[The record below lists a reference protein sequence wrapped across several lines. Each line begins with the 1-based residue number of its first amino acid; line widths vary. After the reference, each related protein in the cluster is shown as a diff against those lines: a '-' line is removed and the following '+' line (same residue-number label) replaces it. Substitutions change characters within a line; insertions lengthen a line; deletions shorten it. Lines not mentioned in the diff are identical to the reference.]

1 VSGHGAPKP
10 ALRVVDAVLITAG
23 IVVGA
28 GIFKTP
34 ASVAELAG
42 SPEWMLLAWI
52 AGGVLSLI
60 GALCYAELAS
70 TFPSAGG
77 DYHFLRRAYGRD
89 VSFLF
94 AWARVTVIT
103 SGSIALLAFVFG
115 EYATRV
121 VPLGPASEPI
131 YAAGVVLLLTAV
143 NLAGLRAS
151 SRVQN
156 VLTVVELGGLV
167 LVIAVGLWLGI
178 AMGDVAST
186 GGATGTAVSD
196 AGAAAAAA
204 AGAGAAGTAAGAAT
218 SASAGGV
225 PAMFGL
231 VMVFV
236 LLTYGGWNEAAY
248 VSAEVRGGPRAIV
261 RALLYALLLVTVIY
275 VLAVYAMYSALGL
288 AGLAG
293 SDAPAADVLQRAFGP
308 AGGQVIGLVV
318 AVAALTSMNATMI
331 VGARTNFALGVDWP
345 RLRRLGAWDEVKNLP
360 RVGFLVQG
368 FISLALV
375 AVGSFE
381 RDGFAAM
388 VEFTAPVFWSFF
400 LLTGISVFVLR
411 WREPDVP
418 RPFRVPLYP
427 LTPLVFC
434 ATCAYLLWSS
444 VTYAQSQNATAVAL
458 WVMAAGVVAWV
469 VLRLVSRKV

>member
-1 VSGHGAPKP
+1 VSSHGAPKP
-10 ALRVVDAVLITAG
+10 ALRVFDAVLITAG

-34 ASVAELAG
+34 ASVADLAG
-42 SPEWMLLAWI
+42 SLEWMMLAWV
-52 AGGVLSLI
+52 AGGVLSLV

-77 DYHFLRRAYGRD
+77 DYHFLKRAYGRD
-89 VSFLF
+89 VAFLF

-121 VPLGPASEPI
+121 VPLGPASEAI
-131 YAAGVVLLLTAV
+131 YAATIVLALTAV

-151 SRVQN
+151 SHVQN
-156 VLTVVELGGLV
+156 VLTVAAIGGLGI
-167 LVIAVGLWLGI
+167 VIVVGLWLGLS
-178 AMGDVAST
+178 AGDV
-186 GGATGTAVSD
+186 
-196 AGAAAAAA
+196 AGAAA
-204 AGAGAAGTAAGAAT
+204 GAEPAPVAPGA
-218 SASAGGV
+218 SGV

-248 VSAEVRGGPRAIV
+248 VSAEVRGGPRSIV
-261 RALLYALLLVTVIY
+261 RALIYALLLVTVVY
-275 VLAVYAMYSALGL
+275 VLTVYAMYAALGL

-293 SDAPAADVLQRAFGP
+293 STAPAADVLQRAFGP
-308 AGGQVIGLVV
+308 AAGQAIGLMV
-318 AVAALTSMNATMI
+318 AIAALTSMNATMI
-331 VGARTNFALGVDWP
+331 VGARTNFAIGVDWP

-360 RVGFLVQG
+360 RVGFLLQG
-368 FISLALV
+368 CISLALV

-388 VEFTAPVFWSFF
+388 VEFTAPVFWTFF
-400 LLTGISVFVLR
+400 LLTGVAVFVLR
-411 WREPDVP
+411 VREPNVP

-427 LTPLVFC
+427 LVPLVFV

-444 VTYAQSQNATAVAL
+444 IAYAQSQNATAVAL
-458 WVMAAGVVAWV
+458 WVMAAGLVAWA
-469 VLRLVSRKV
+469 VLRFVSRTPVPSPAE

>member
-1 VSGHGAPKP
+1 VSGQGAPKP

-52 AGGVLSLI
+52 VGGALSLV

-121 VPLGPASEPI
+121 VPLGSASEAI

-167 LVIAVGLWLGI
+167 LVIGVGLWLGM
-178 AMGDVAST
+178 AMDDVA
-186 GGATGTAVSD
+186 G
-196 AGAAAAAA
+196 AGAAAGVAVSEA
-204 AGAGAAGTAAGAAT
+204 AGAAGTAAGAGAAGAVAGAAGT
-218 SASAGGV
+218 SAGGV

-288 AGLAG
+288 VGLAG

-308 AGGQVIGLVV
+308 AGGQVIGFVV

-375 AVGSFE
+375 AIGSFE

-400 LLTGISVFVLR
+400 LLTGIAVFVLR
-411 WREPDVP
+411 QREPHVP

-458 WVMAAGVVAWV
+458 WVMAAGVAAWA
-469 VLRLVSRKV
+469 VLRVVSRKA

>member
-42 SPEWMLLAWI
+42 SPEWMLVAWI
-52 AGGVLSLI
+52 AGGVLSLV

-121 VPLGPASEPI
+121 VPLGPASEAV

-167 LVIAVGLWLGI
+167 LVIAVGLWLGM
-178 AMGDVAST
+178 AMGDVA
-186 GGATGTAVSD
+186 G
-196 AGAAAAAA
+196 AGAATGAMVSEAGAAGAA
-204 AGAGAAGTAAGAAT
+204 AGAGAAGAAAST
-218 SASAGGV
+218 SAGGV

-308 AGGQVIGLVV
+308 AGGQVIGFVV

-400 LLTGISVFVLR
+400 LLTGIAVFVLR
-411 WREPDVP
+411 VREPDVP

-434 ATCAYLLWSS
+434 GTCAYLLWSS
-444 VTYAQSQNATAVAL
+444 VNYAQSQNATAVAL
-458 WVMAAGVVAWV
+458 WVMAAGVAAWAM
-469 VLRLVSRKV
+469 LRVVSRKA

>member
-1 VSGHGAPKP
+1 VSTHGAPKP
-10 ALRVVDAVLITAG
+10 ALSVVDAVLITAG

-52 AGGVLSLI
+52 AGGVLSLV

-94 AWARVTVIT
+94 AWARIAVIT

-121 VPLGPASEPI
+121 VPLGPASEAV
-131 YAAGVVLLLTAV
+131 YAVAVVLLLTFV
-143 NLAGLRAS
+143 NLAGLRTS
-151 SRVQN
+151 SRLQSA
-156 VLTVVELGGLV
+156 LTLVELGGLV
-167 LVIAVGLWLGI
+167 LVIGVGLWLGLV
-178 AMGDVAST
+178 VAGPS
-186 GGATGTAVSD
+186 
-196 AGAAAAAA
+196 AGAAAAASDA
-204 AGAGAAGTAAGAAT
+204 AGGAGP
-218 SASAGGV
+218 GGI

-261 RALLYALLLVTVIY
+261 RTLLYALLLITVVY
-275 VLAVYAMYSALGL
+275 VLAVYAMYAALGL

-308 AGGQVIGLVV
+308 AGGQLIGLVV

-331 VGARTNFALGVDWP
+331 VGARTNFALGTDWP
-345 RLRRLGAWDEVKNLP
+345 RLRRLGAWDEVKSLP

-375 AVGSFE
+375 GIGSFE

-388 VEFTAPVFWSFF
+388 VEFTAPIFWTFF
-400 LLTGISVFVLR
+400 LLTGIAVFVLR
-411 WREPDVP
+411 VREPGVA

-444 VTYAQSQNATAVAL
+444 VSYARSQNATAVAL
-458 WVMAAGVVAWV
+458 WVMGAGLVAWA
-469 VLRLVSRKV
+469 VLRFVSRGGATAPTR

>member
-1 VSGHGAPKP
+1 VSGQGAPKP

-42 SPEWMLLAWI
+42 SPDWMLLAWI
-52 AGGVLSLI
+52 AGGVLSLV

-121 VPLGPASEPI
+121 VPLGPASEAI

-167 LVIAVGLWLGI
+167 LVIAVGLWLAM
-178 AMGDVAST
+178 AMGDVT
-186 GGATGTAVSD
+186 GAGAVTGAMVTE
-196 AGAAAAAA
+196 AGAAGAA
-204 AGAGAAGTAAGAAT
+204 AGAGAAGAAAST
-218 SASAGGV
+218 SAGGV

-288 AGLAG
+288 AGLAA

-308 AGGQVIGLVV
+308 AGGQVIGFVV

-400 LLTGISVFVLR
+400 LLTGIAVFVLR
-411 WREPDVP
+411 VREPDVP

-434 ATCAYLLWSS
+434 GTCAYLLWSS

-458 WVMAAGVVAWV
+458 WVMAAGVAAWA
-469 VLRLVSRKV
+469 VLRVVSRKA